1 MLNRTQIL
9 DLLKEGKKVTVEL
22 TNAEVVFSKAE
33 LRPLSHY
40 KVGTL
45 MKIIVRDENL
55 GSIYFGGFSNKL
67 RGVSRGDKVS
77 LKVIITGVGDAT
89 EKYPDPILFAVAQT
103 RGRDSV
109 KVGTPEIDTSG
120 NDLPINV

>member
-1 MLNRTQIL
+1 MLNKAKIL
-9 DLLKEGKKVTVEL
+9 DSLKAGKKVTVEL
-22 TNAEVVFSKAE
+22 TDAEVVFSKAE
-33 LRPLSHY
+33 MRALSHY

-67 RGVSRGDKVS
+67 RGLSRGDKVS
-77 LKVIITGVGDAT
+77 LKVTITGVGDAS

-109 KVGTPEIDTSG
+109 KVGVPEIDTSG
-120 NDLPINV
+120 TDLPINV

>member
-1 MLNRTQIL
+1 MLDRAKLL
-9 DLLKEGKKVTVEL
+9 DLLKAGKKVTVEL
-22 TNAEVVFSKAE
+22 TDAEVVFAKAE
-33 LRPLSHY
+33 VRPICHY

-45 MKIIVRDENL
+45 MKIIVRDEKL
-55 GSIYFGGFSNKL
+55 GSIYFGGFSSKL
-67 RGVSRGDKVS
+67 RGISRGDKVS

-109 KVGTPEIDTSG
+109 KVGVPEIDTSG
-120 NDLPINV
+120 NDLSINV